1 MTSHAKSI
9 VANAGPDGG
18 QSDVR
23 QAHRA
28 CSDVGCGG
36 PPNHRQDALAMG
48 GMGARVMMEL
58 DDDPERDDKREVDTI
73 KWLYEVLRDEAHNV
87 RGYLTVNRHAKGTLY
102 RRPKRTPS
110 LRSVSVDGCFF
121 VRLKRSVSSSRPD
134 DRRAPRAAAVKD
146 GRRPSPEAARSVL
159 DGGEHDARLGQDG
172 SDQARFL
179 KRQLSL
185 PVSMMSQW
193 CVRRSR
199 SAVVILASPKTLGH
213 SPNARFVVMITE
225 ACS

>member
-1 MTSHAKSI
+1 MSKATIIAIDLAKR
-9 VANAGPDGG
+9 VF
-18 QSDVR
+18 
-23 QAHRA
+23 QAHAAAADGAVMFRKMSIGA
-28 CSDVGCGG
+28 QKG
-36 PPNHRQDALAMG
+36 PSIGVQ
-48 GMGARVMMEL
+48 
-58 DDDPERDDKREVDTI
+58 
-73 KWLYEVLRDEAHNV
+73 
-87 RGYLTVNRHAKGTLY
+87 KGPL
-102 RRPKRTPS
+102 S
-110 LRSVSVDGCFF
+110 LRSGSVDRRFL
-121 VRLKRSVSSSRPD
+121 VRLKRAVPSSRPD
-134 DRRAPRAAAVKD
+134 DQRATCAAAVKD

>member
-1 MTSHAKSI
+1 VPPTIAEHRRLSP
-9 VANAGPDGG
+9 AGRLPPRPP
-18 QSDVR
+18 VR
-23 QAHRA
+23 PGTNRRA
-28 CSDVGCGG
+28 YNRG
-36 PPNHRQDALAMG
+36 RQDAG
-48 GMGARVMMEL
+48 PSCVHQSAR
-58 DDDPERDDKREVDTI
+58 
-73 KWLYEVLRDEAHNV
+73 NS
-87 RGYLTVNRHAKGTLY
+87 NRQQPAVSIGTQKGPSIGVQKGP
-102 RRPKRTPS
+102 RS